1 MYKFIDLDTGLP
13 AALNKIKTWVN
24 SKLASKQDAIND
36 LATIRSGAAL
46 GATAIQSHQ
55 SIKTLNG
62 TSLVGTGNVNIPAG
76 VTPHIDETTGN
87 WFIGTNDTGIH
98 AQGPKGDTGDVT
110 ITDGDLDNLNIV
122 NNLEGASGVLDSRQ
136 GKVIK
141 DLLDDFEER
150 LDTIDGASAV
160 SVNATSLV
168 ITPLASI
175 DPLLVVTATDRNIL
189 PSLAGGTT
197 VTKFSVLG
205 RRLNGDISIS
215 ASDTTNFSLSQA
227 TIPSFN
233 GKVNA
238 TEITVTYHPASG
250 SATNTQH
257 ACTITVSTP
266 GATNVQMSLTGQV
279 VTLSN
284 IVLTPATLQLMSAE
298 MNQQSSGTIHVA
310 GTALEGDVTLTLS
323 DATHLSF
330 SSTATISTIVVT
342 KAQAEAGAGY
352 DVLIYYDGA
361 ATPVSATVTATS
373 TGADS
378 KTVSIAA
385 KVPTA
390 KAEGTT
396 FVDSNLHLKFTVLA
410 DTSTVSV
417 AGSSIPAGT
426 DIVIPSTIS
435 DLGKTCTLN
444 DADSEGEGYT
454 YNVVKVY
461 GYTGSGSMARGT
473 FTNAKSVVI
482 PNSVTSIGQYSFRQN
497 SSIQTLTMS
506 TSVTRI
512 ESATF
517 ALCTGMTTI
526 TGLDNVTYAEF
537 NGCSALTSLYMPNLS
552 SSPTFAFNACS
563 SLSKCLIKNAKIM
576 NKMFTGCP
584 SGMHL
589 YITSTGAVVGMG
601 AATAQWWKNAFR
613 SITIDGEDKIDI
625 ILHVPST
632 KLAAYQADTNW
643 KDAKQII
650 GETDVDAAFHN
661 S

>member
-13 AALNKIKTWVN
+13 ALLNKVKAWVN
-24 SKLASKQDAIND
+24 SKLTTKQPT
-36 LATIRSGAAL
+36 LVSG
-46 GATAIQSHQ
+46 TN
-55 SIKTLNG
+55 IKTVNNE
-62 TSLVGTGNVNIPAG
+62 SLLGSGDINIPAG
-76 VTPHIDETTGN
+76 SDGVSPHIDEPTGN
-87 WFIGTNDTGIH
+87 WFIGDTDTGVH

-122 NNLEGASGVLDSRQ
+122 NNLDGASGVLDSRQ

-160 SVNATSLV
+160 SINATSLV
-168 ITPLASI
+168 ITPLASL

-189 PSLAGGTT
+189 PSLAGGST

-205 RRLNGDISIS
+205 RRLNGDINIS
-215 ASDTTNFSLSQA
+215 ASDTTNYSLSQA
-227 TIPSFN
+227 TIAAYN

-238 TEITVTYHPASG
+238 TEITVTYHPAAGTS
-250 SATNTQH
+250 TNTQH
-257 ACTITVSTP
+257 ACTITVSSA
-266 GATNVQMSLTGQV
+266 GATSVQMSLTGQV

-284 IVLTPATLQLMSAE
+284 IVLTPDTLQLMSPE

-310 GTALEGDVTLTLS
+310 GTALEGDITLTLS

-330 SSTATISTIVVT
+330 SNSSTISSIVVT
-342 KAQAEAGAGY
+342 KADAESGTGY
-352 DVLIYYDGA
+352 DVPIYYDGA
-361 ATPVSATVTATS
+361 VTPVSATVTATS
-373 TGADS
+373 TGADN
-378 KTVSIAA
+378 KTISIAA
-385 KVPTA
+385 KVPAA

-417 AGSSIPAGT
+417 AGNAIPENT

-435 DLGKTCTLN
+435 DLGKTCSLN
-444 DADSEGEGYT
+444 GADSEGDGYT
-454 YNVVKVY
+454 YNVVKVA
-461 GYTGSGSMARGT
+461 GYTGSGSTSRGT

-482 PNSVTSIGQYSFRQN
+482 PNSVTTIGQYAFRQN
-497 SSIQTLTMS
+497 SSIQTLSMS

-512 ESATF
+512 EAATF
-517 ALCTGMTTI
+517 DLCTGLVTV

-537 NGCSALTSLYMPNLS
+537 KSCSSLTALYMPKLS
-552 SSPTFAFNACS
+552 STPTYAFASCGVLA
-563 SLSKCLIKNAKIM
+563 KCLMKSADIM
-576 NKMFTGCP
+576 NKMFTGHP

-589 YITSTGAVVGMG
+589 FLTKNGVVGMG

-613 SITIDGEDKIDI
+613 SITIDGVDKIDI
-625 ILHVPST
+625 ILHVPQNQLSN
-632 KLAAYQADTNW
+632 YQSNINW

-650 GETDVDAAFHN
+650 GEADVDAAYN
-661 S
+661 NI